1 MLKQLALA
9 ALSLPL
15 LIGSVHASDRTDT
28 AVGGALGGA
37 IGAAIGHDMNGRNG
51 AVLGA
56 AIGGAT
62 GAAIGSD
69 YRREPQREV
78 VVHERSRY
86 VYAPPPPPRYYRSR
100 PEYREFHDNPW
111 RHGRG
116 HHYGHHRHHHR
127 HHHGHDD

>member
-15 LIGSVHASDRTDT
+15 LIGSAHAGNQTDA

-69 YRREPQREV
+69 YRREPRREV
-78 VVHERSRY
+78 VVHERERY

-100 PEYREFHDNPW
+100 PEYREYRGEWQHD
-111 RHGRG
+111 RG
-116 HHYGHHRHHHR
+116 HHYGHYRHHHHR
-127 HHHGHDD
+127 HHDDD